1 MLNKQLFIWVTRPEK
16 QAYQTAKIFQQHGFK
31 TIVDPI
37 LKVENLPLK
46 EAELSDFDAF
56 IGTSPNAIDAIAH
69 IESLKNKTIF
79 VVGPASKKMAI
90 TYGFTKIIQSDSG
103 LNAKGL
109 IKTIINCQQAKNQK
123 ILYLRGFDISLDV
136 VSLLKAQGF
145 YIEEKI
151 VYKTDVIEP
160 SSSTIKLLQ
169 DGRIGAITIFS
180 LKTAN
185 FIKEF
190 LEKHNLTK
198 HISNV
203 TALCLSNAIALK
215 IASEWQKVIVAPTA
229 NDIAHLLK
237 QNTKKAP

>member
-1 MLNKQLFIWVTRPEK
+1 MLNKQLFIWITRPEK

-37 LKVENLPLK
+37 LKVEDLSLK

-56 IGTSPNAIDAIAH
+56 IATSPNAIDAIAH

-90 TYGFTKIIQSDSG
+90 TYGFTKIIQSGSG

-109 IKTIINCQQAKNQK
+109 IKTIINFQQAKNQK

-145 YIEEKI
+145 YIEEKM
-151 VYKTDVIEP
+151 VYKTHASDP
-160 SSSTIKLLQ
+160 SSTTIKLLQ
-169 DGRIGAITIFS
+169 NGSIGAITIFS
-180 LKTAN
+180 LKTAD
-185 FIKEF
+185 FVKEF
-190 LEKHNLTK
+190 LQKHDLTK
-198 HISNV
+198 HASKI
-203 TALCLSNAIALK
+203 TALCLSDMIALRSNF
-215 IASEWQKVIVAPTA
+215 AWERVIIESTA
-229 NDIAHLLK
+229 NDIVHLLN